1 MKMET
6 CLKDLPLHR
15 FKTCLV
21 SQNCSAGLVSAS
33 ASKRATYFRDRSRS
47 SRLNSRRL
55 PCASLVRSDALSP
68 IITSSRRKSRAERTK
83 EEKEVERKTMRKI
96 KNPTW
101 NQRELVLTSP
111 PTSSQ
116 IIRLLHGNAFLMH
129 FPHTLM
135 LPEKSK
141 FFSQETLRGKLSA
154 TRSSLVKKSTYC
166 APKLP
171 VSLTPLCL
179 YLKACTGYQKR
190 TFVRLKR
197 LLVKKIS
204 KFRFPLPGKPQALPP
219 GSTITLVSSLTVR
232 LLMLSL

>member
-1 MKMET
+1 MKTET
-6 CLKDLPLHR
+6 YLKDLPLHR
-15 FKTCLV
+15 FKTCLA

-47 SRLNSRRL
+47 SRLNSRHL

-68 IITSSRRKSRAERTK
+68 TITSSRRKSRAERTK
-83 EEKEVERKTMRKI
+83 VEKEVELKTMRKI
-96 KNPTW
+96 KNLTW

-129 FPHTLM
+129 FPHTLK

-141 FFSQETLRGKLSA
+141 FFSLETLRGKLSA
-154 TRSSLVKKSTYC
+154 THSSLVKKSTYC

-171 VSLTPLCL
+171 VSLNPLCL
-179 YLKACTGYQKR
+179 YQKACTGSPK
-190 TFVRLKR
+190 TTIVRLKT
-197 LLVKKIS
+197 LYLKKIKQCQS
-204 KFRFPLPGKPQALPP
+204 PRPDKPRTPPP
-219 GSTITLVSSLTVR
+219 GSTESLVSS
-232 LLMLSL
+232 